1 MQLIFI
7 RHGITTF
14 NEQGIFQGQYDC
26 KLSKTGL
33 EMTKRFKQNFNI
45 HYDYCYSSPLKRASM
60 TAQIITDDKN
70 IIYDDRLMEICF
82 GEFEKT
88 KITEDKLYSFD
99 TGINFPIGAETK
111 KEVEK
116 RVSNFLNYLKNK
128 YSDDKTILIITHGG
142 IIRAVQRIYNLEDVL
157 VNNLEVFK
165 INI

>member
-14 NEQGIFQGQYDC
+14 NELGLFQGQYDC
-26 KLSKTGL
+26 ELSDSGIRTAK
-33 EMTKRFKQNFNI
+33 EFNKKNNVK
-45 HYDYCYSSPLKRASM
+45 YDYCYSSPLKRASA
-60 TAQIITDDKN
+60 TAKIITNNKN

-88 KITEDKLYSFD
+88 KITEDKLYRYD

-116 RVSNFLNYLKNK
+116 RVSDFLNYLKNK
-128 YSDDKTILIITHGG
+128 YSNDKIILIITHGG
-142 IIRAVQRIYNLEDVL
+142 IIRAVQRIYNLEDIL